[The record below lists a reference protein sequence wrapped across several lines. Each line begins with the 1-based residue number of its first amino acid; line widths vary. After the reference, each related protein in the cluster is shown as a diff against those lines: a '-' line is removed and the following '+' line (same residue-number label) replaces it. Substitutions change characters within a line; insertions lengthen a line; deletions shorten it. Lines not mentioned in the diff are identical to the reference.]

1 MDYGVRLN
9 ERKKSEELRILTLR
23 MGTSQ
28 FYDQEDQVE
37 LVWTYDNDWV
47 KGCTMWE
54 VERIRQRG
62 CPKKDLEGLCQ
73 R

>member
-1 MDYGVRLN
+1 M
-9 ERKKSEELRILTLR
+9 I
-23 MGTSQ
+23 GTSQ
-28 FYDQEDQVE
+28 FYDQVDQVE

-47 KGCTMWE
+47 KGCMMWE